1 MSQLGAADGIKKKKR
16 NWEEWGTNIGFGACL
31 FHGGGAL
38 EEDQSERR
46 MLMGHRGGTEMTL
59 G

>member
-1 MSQLGAADGIKKKKR
+1 MELLTELKKKR